1 MKFAVVILTLLTVTG
16 FAQGIVT
23 DVQGKVEVQLPGQ
36 TRWVAATVDMRL
48 PVEATLSTGF
58 NSSATIRL
66 NASTLRLRPM
76 TRITLQ
82 ALEAENTQ
90 INLRVGTV
98 QTEVRRGDAREL
110 NFSIRSP
117 QATASVRGTD
127 FEMSPFDL
135 KTFSG
140 QVLFESRGAR
150 VLVDAGTRSS
160 IDAVGLP
167 ESPLQTLIPNS
178 IVDRLDGSVVEVLQ
192 RRRPS
197 SISNVVISV
206 D

>member
-1 MKFAVVILTLLTVTG
+1 MKFAVIALTILTTAA
-16 FAQGIVT
+16 FAQGVIT

-36 TRWVAATVDMRL
+36 TRWVAAAVDMRL

-98 QTEVRRGDAREL
+98 QSEVRRGDAREL

-127 FEMSPFDL
+127 FEMSPFEL
-135 KTFSG
+135 RTFSG
-140 QVLFESRGAR
+140 EVLFESRGAR

-160 IDAVGLP
+160 IDALGLP
-167 ESPLQTLIPNS
+167 EAPLQSLIPES
-178 IVDRLDGSVVEVLQ
+178 VLDRLAGALEALQ
-192 RRRPS
+192 RQRPS
-197 SISNVVISV
+197 FTSSVVISV